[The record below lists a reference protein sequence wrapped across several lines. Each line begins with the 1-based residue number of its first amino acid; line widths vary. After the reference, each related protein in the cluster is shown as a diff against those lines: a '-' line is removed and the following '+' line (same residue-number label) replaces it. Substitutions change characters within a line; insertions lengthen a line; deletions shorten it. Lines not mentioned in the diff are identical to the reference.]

1 MMSSRLAAA
10 LARRR
15 VHYGWMIAGVT
26 FLTMLVTAGAVGAP
40 GVLILPLQKEFGWQN
55 AEISSAL
62 GIRFLLFG
70 LMAPFAAALIN
81 RFGMRRIALSALLLI
96 AAGLLLSLAMTRVW
110 QLVLLW
116 GVVIGLGTGLTALV
130 LGVTVATRWFSTR
143 RGLVTGLLTASSATG
158 QLLFLPLLA
167 SVSERLGWRPAV
179 AMVCGALALTAFAVL
194 AFMRDRPADVG
205 QQPFGQAAG
214 DDAANVA
221 ATIPAAPISPW
232 HALREASRT
241 GVFWVLFGTFFIC
254 GASTNGLIQTH
265 FIPLCADFGLPAVG
279 AASVLAAMGMFDI
292 VGTIGS
298 GWLSDRY
305 DSRWLLFWYY
315 GLRGLSLMYLPFSDF
330 TFYGLSLF
338 ALFYGLDWIAT
349 VPPTVKLTV
358 TRFGRERANLVF
370 GWIFAG
376 HQLGAATAAFGA
388 GVSRTVLLSYL
399 PAFFAAGALC
409 LIAAVLILTLGDRS
423 ERKRQ
428 GVAVAG
434 RPPREPEWSGVEVP
448 HAARSIV
455 AWQPCAARRA
465 PSANEVVQ
473 ILMAGL
479 VVPRAP

>member
-265 FIPLCADFGLPAVG
+265 FIPLCADFGLPAVS

-428 GVAVAG
+428 GVAVA
-434 RPPREPEWSGVEVP
+434 R
-448 HAARSIV
+448 AA
-455 AWQPCAARRA
+455 A
-465 PSANEVVQ
+465 
-473 ILMAGL
+473 
-479 VVPRAP
+479 

>member
-179 AMVCGALALTAFAVL
+179 AMVCGALALAAFAVL

-214 DDAANVA
+214 DDAANVV
-221 ATIPAAPISPW
+221 ATIPAPITPW
-232 HALREASRT
+232 HALRDASRT

-265 FIPLCADFGLPAVG
+265 FIPLCADFGLPAVS

-358 TRFGRERANLVF
+358 ARFGRERANLVF

-388 GVSRTVLLSYL
+388 GVSRTALLSYL

-409 LIAAVLILTLGDRS
+409 LIAAVLILTLGDRR

-428 GVAVAG
+428 GVAVA
-434 RPPREPEWSGVEVP
+434 R
-448 HAARSIV
+448 AA
-455 AWQPCAARRA
+455 A
-465 PSANEVVQ
+465 
-473 ILMAGL
+473 
-479 VVPRAP
+479 